1 MEDIYCNLIL
11 YCSACAGNQL
21 PEIFG
26 MLSVDISVLRHISKQ
41 RGRQGGTTGGHRY
54 RDTHYLADMQV
65 MSDDVVQC
73 LEETSTLLW
82 NPVACICKS
91 LMICADSAS
100 LEIYRWNKNPLL

>member
-1 MEDIYCNLIL
+1 
-11 YCSACAGNQL
+11 
-21 PEIFG
+21 

-91 LMICADSAS
+91 LMICADSAMHPWKS
-100 LEIYRWNKNPLL
+100 TDGTKILYCRSKKQILM

>member
-1 MEDIYCNLIL
+1 MSFKFKLRISIIYCNVIL
-11 YCSACAGNQL
+11 YYSACAGNQL

-73 LEETSTLLW
+73 LEETVHPWKSTDGTKILY
-82 NPVACICKS
+82 CRSKKQI
-91 LMICADSAS
+91 LM
-100 LEIYRWNKNPLL
+100 